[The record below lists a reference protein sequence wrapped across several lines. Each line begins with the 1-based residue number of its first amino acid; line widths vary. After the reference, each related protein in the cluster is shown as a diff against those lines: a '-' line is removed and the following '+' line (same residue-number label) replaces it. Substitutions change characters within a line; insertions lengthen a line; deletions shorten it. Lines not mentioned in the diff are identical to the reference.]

1 MISNQHTQTADLYVS
16 FQTFGVF
23 EMPALLAKRIKQF
36 FEIQGEGQPLVMIH
50 GGFVDNRMW
59 NPQIEYFS
67 KRFRVIRY
75 DLHGHWQTCATQ
87 ATKYAI
93 DLFADDLKA
102 LLDELRLDKD
112 SFAIF
117 LWVR

>member
-1 MISNQHTQTADLYVS
+1 MISNQHTQTADFFVS
-16 FQTFGVF
+16 FQTFGAC
-23 EMPALLAKRIKQF
+23 EMPALLAQRIKQF

-59 NPQIEYFS
+59 NPKIEYFS
-67 KRFRVIRY
+67 KRFRVICY
-75 DLHGHWQTCATQ
+75 DLHGHWQACAPQ

-102 LLDELRLDKD
+102 LLGELRTPLR
-112 SFAIF
+112 SF
-117 LWVR
+117 LG